1 MEIPASF
8 LSRIFFHSASAFL
21 ADQFSI
27 FVEKLRKKRYSF
39 AFDIS
44 TKSNFNFP
52 NFFRCC
58 RRRQINSETFFRVVR
73 ATIFYRELIQ
83 FTKTNFLIESNCTVS
98 RRALLIILNCE
109 LHFCVRSTSRKANE
123 TFINCTVNT
132 RKTISLPFADA
143 LDE

>member
-1 MEIPASF
+1 MKFNIVIYASGRSEQLIKFALEIPASF

-52 NFFRCC
+52 NVDDAAEKLIHKLFFVPCA
-58 RRRQINSETFFRVVR
+58 SVTFF
-73 ATIFYRELIQ
+73 
-83 FTKTNFLIESNCTVS
+83 IEN
-98 RRALLIILNCE
+98 
-109 LHFCVRSTSRKANE
+109 
-123 TFINCTVNT
+123 
-132 RKTISLPFADA
+132 
-143 LDE
+143 

>member
-52 NFFRCC
+52 NDVDVAAEKLIPKLFFVPC
-58 RRRQINSETFFRVVR
+58 FRNV
-73 ATIFYRELIQ
+73 FYRELIQ